1 MTTLLPLLADVYSGM
16 EERTPE
22 PNTPAGM
29 LFACWAIVIVLV
41 AMAVVFMRS
50 GKREYAVGI
59 LPLILPPAVHIVS
72 GLLARVLDPLLPLN
86 GAQLRII
93 IDLLAGL
100 LGCLLIGFSSRNI
113 KGRRSRNAFLVACS
127 GFTII
132 LTLVLIVDTMTLA
145 S

>member
-1 MTTLLPLLADVYSGM
+1 MPMDVWTRLAPPAAPEDAPITTA
-16 EERTPE
+16 
-22 PNTPAGM
+22 AGM
-29 LFACWAIVIVLV
+29 LFACWAIVIVLA
-41 AMAVVFMRS
+41 AMAAVFMSS

-72 GLLARVLDPLLPLN
+72 GVIARFLDPLLPLD

-113 KGRRSRNAFLVACS
+113 KERKSRNAFLIACS
-127 GFTII
+127 GFIMI
-132 LTLVLIVDTMTLA
+132 LTLVLIVNTMTLA